1 MNNIYDISRI
11 KINRKKITTTPN
23 PGFFCFFFFFLLL
36 VVKVFEVLPKH
47 SV

>member
-23 PGFFCFFFFFLLL
+23 PFFFFLLL
-36 VVKVFEVLPKH
+36 IVKVFEILPKH

>member
-11 KINRKKITTTPN
+11 KINRKKIATTPN
-23 PGFFCFFFFFLLL
+23 PVFFLFFLLL
-36 VVKVFEVLPKH
+36 IVKVFEILSKH

>member
-23 PGFFCFFFFFLLL
+23 PVFFFFFLLL
-36 VVKVFEVLPKH
+36 IVKVFEILPKH